1 MQHRR
6 RFLRLA
12 ALLPVLC
19 FASCGGEEES
29 GVERWIM
36 DLDATVE
43 RAREQLMAIP
53 GVNPQEVDT
62 QVGAFRL
69 ELLQAPDYR
78 LRLAQDQSFVL
89 SVTGPGFEGRTLSV
103 PGSWV
108 QRPRGVEL
116 TPDEGEPE
124 QIELINGGTYTI
136 YRHSGLGTYEGEAL
150 VLAWQGGTM
159 RVVMVREPS

>member
-6 RFLRLA
+6 RLLRLA

-116 TPDEGEPE
+116 TPDEGSRSRSSSSTAAPTPST
-124 QIELINGGTYTI
+124 GTP
-136 YRHSGLGTYEGEAL
+136 
-150 VLAWQGGTM
+150 AWAPTKARRSCSPGRAARCGW
-159 RVVMVREPS
+159 